1 MAHNLANPQT
11 VKDIEREKELT
22 TEFAKANFWKL
33 KYTFGHDH
41 WVILRRCMEDN
52 LKSGKVAPGVIRL
65 MAQIRRNERQRE
77 WATRDKRLREL
88 KNWGSIY
95 AGQDFNGSS
104 GVTEADL
111 FQVGDN
117 VVEVN
122 FGQKRRT
129 P

>member
-11 VKDIEREKELT
+11 IKDIEREKELT

-33 KYTFGHDH
+33 KYTFGHAH

-95 AGQDFNGSS
+95 AKKTFNTSCMTEQDI
-104 GVTEADL
+104 

-122 FGQKRRT
+122 FRQKRRT